1 MKYTTENE
9 FENFDFHETYIKDL
23 EPGNNYFHIW
33 LDNVKIL
40 PENSKNRDIRMM
52 RANNLMFSIQE
63 ASILSIIHEGV
74 KIYDADGNS
83 KGERPDEPVVPE
95 KYTEI
100 WPLFLE
106 GCIYSMEK
114 EKNEA
119 GLYTLIVDTSE
130 GETYEIKIAGSG
142 EKESWDKFLNMDS
155 M

>member
-23 EPGNNYFHIW
+23 EPGNGYFHIW

-40 PENSKNRDIRMM
+40 PENSCNRDIRTM
-52 RANNLMFSIQE
+52 RTNGLMLAIQN
-63 ASILSIIHEGV
+63 ADIVSMVHEGV
-74 KIYDADGNS
+74 KIYDADGNP
-83 KGERPDEPVVPE
+83 KGERPDELVVPE

-106 GCIYSMEK
+106 GYVYSMEK
-114 EKNEA
+114 EKNETV
-119 GLYTLIVDTSE
+119 LYTLIVDTSE

-155 M
+155 I